1 MKVSVIAQSYIIRFA
16 LLHLDRFFKYQNL
29 GNRDLFQF
37 VELDN
42 YIVIYYAMNY
52 SKNIS
57 PDEMTIQN
65 ILFQKICILK
75 KENRSTVMKIKG
87 RVSKKSS

>member
-16 LLHLDRFFKYQNL
+16 LLDLDQFFNYQNL
-29 GNRDLFQF
+29 GNRDSFHF
-37 VELDN
+37 VE
-42 YIVIYYAMNY
+42 IIEIYYAINY
-52 SKNIS
+52 LQNII
-57 PDEMTIQN
+57 PDEMIIQN